1 MKRPLPSG
9 SFDVGHSESQKKRKQ
24 KKKKKQRKFDV
35 KKYRQRYVAL
45 HIAYFG
51 HKYRGFASQSETT
64 ETVENYLFEALT
76 KTCLIADRKSS
87 SYSLSGRT
95 DAGVSAVGQVVSLY
109 LRSKQLAISKDEK
122 DMHEE
127 ELLPRNEELDYVNML
142 NRLLPADIKV
152 LAWSDIPSH
161 FSARFSAVSRVY
173 RYYFPKRRLN
183 ILKMRKAAQS
193 FIGEHDFRNFCK
205 MNVVAVSNF
214 KRKIFRFDISKVKR
228 DADGNT
234 AEVEAAGCENDM
246 YMFEIEGTAFLWHQ
260 VRMMTAVLFMI
271 GSEKEEVNLVSNLLD
286 ITAHPRRPQYNM
298 SDESPLVLY
307 KTNYTEVAFS
317 TTENSMKW
325 LLNHYENLWYEYSVK
340 ACMMREFISVAKGTY
355 FGDSTKSENDRS
367 HIFKRVS
374 DYIAG
379 HENHGRYVNLLN
391 RATALSYDE
400 RISNLSEKRLE
411 ERNRLINQ
419 GVLNE
424 KTGVVSERERA
435 IQGRDGTAINKLKSN
450 VS

>member
-1 MKRPLPSG
+1 MT
-9 SFDVGHSESQKKRKQ
+9 
-24 KKKKKQRKFDV
+24 
-35 KKYRQRYVAL
+35 KYRQRYVAL

-109 LRSKQLAISKDEK
+109 LRSKQRALCEDGKDT
-122 DMHEE
+122 HEE
-127 ELLPRNEELDYVNML
+127 QLLPRHEELDYVNML
-142 NRLLPADIKV
+142 NRLLPTDIKV
-152 LAWSDIPSH
+152 LGWSDIPSH

-183 ILKMRKAAQS
+183 IGKMRRAAQS

-214 KRKIFRFDISKVKR
+214 KRKIFKFDISKVKR
-228 DADGNT
+228 DADENT
-234 AEVEAAGCENDM
+234 AEAEHADCENDM

-271 GSEKEEVNLVSNLLD
+271 GSAKEEVNLVSKLLD
-286 ITAHPRRPQYNM
+286 INAHPRRPQYNM

-325 LLNHYENLWYEYSVK
+325 LLNHYENLWYEYSIK
-340 ACMMREFISVAKGTY
+340 ACMMREFISVAKGAYHSSSATSN
-355 FGDSTKSENDRS
+355 GPSHALASSHVENDNS
-367 HIFKRVS
+367 HMFSRVS

-379 HENHGRYVNLLN
+379 HENHGRYVNLLD
-391 RATALSYDE
+391 RATALSYEE

-411 ERNRLINQ
+411 ERNRLKNQ
-419 GVLNE
+419 GALN
-424 KTGVVSERERA
+424 KKNGVVSERERA
-435 IQGRDGTAINKLKSN
+435 IQGRDGAAINKSKNS
-450 VS
+450 VSK